1 MEYQSCFV
9 PQDISLSPLRSGSS
23 AFSLIVKDSYFQLF
37 YEEILL
43 AKDYSSR
50 FFLTFTMSFSLFD
63 RRFLFFGGKGGVGKT
78 TMAAATAVR
87 AADLGYRTLL
97 VSTDPAHSVSDSLDQ
112 QIGGDSYKE
121 VHNVKNLWAIELN
134 TENAMRTY
142 SDMISTQ
149 DPTGTI
155 SDIIG
160 GDDPSSLSPPGADET
175 VAFIQLLEFIQN
187 PEFEIVIFDT
197 APTGHTLKLLQLP
210 EMTQTWLYRLI
221 KMRRKIGGMM
231 TGFKTLFGGASA
243 PDEQEAFDKLEELK
257 DQVEI
262 ARVHLADAKETE
274 FIAVT
279 IPTIMAIWET
289 ERLIRALYE
298 VSFPIS
304 QIYVNQ
310 IQPKNTDCT
319 FCQAR
324 HTNHE
329 KNMKKIKDLY
339 SEFELLE
346 IPIFEYEIRGI
357 ERLRELGLLLYP
369 KD

>member
-1 MEYQSCFV
+1 M
-9 PQDISLSPLRSGSS
+9 
-23 AFSLIVKDSYFQLF
+23 SY
-37 YEEILL
+37 
-43 AKDYSSR
+43 
-50 FFLTFTMSFSLFD
+50 SLFD

-87 AADLGYRTLL
+87 SADMGYRTLL

-112 QIGGDSYKE
+112 QIGGDSDIE

-134 TENAMRTY
+134 TEDTLRTY
-142 SDMISTQ
+142 SEMISSQ
-149 DPTGTI
+149 DPSGTI
-155 SDIIG
+155 SDFIA
-160 GDDPSSLSPPGADET
+160 GDDPSSMSPPGADET
-175 VAFIQLLEFIQN
+175 VAFIQLLEYIQN
-187 PEFEIVIFDT
+187 PEYEIVVFDT

-210 EMTQTWLYRLI
+210 EMTQSWLYRLI
-221 KMRRKIGGMM
+221 KMRQRIGGMM

-257 DQVEI
+257 DQVEK
-262 ARVHLADAKETE
+262 ARVHLANAKETE

-304 QIYVNQ
+304 QIYINQ
-310 IQPKNTDCT
+310 IQPKNIDCT
-319 FCQAR
+319 FCQSRYAS
-324 HTNHE
+324 HE
-329 KNMKKIKDLY
+329 KNLQKIKELY

-357 ERLRELGLLLYP
+357 DRLRELSLLLYP
-369 KD
+369 EK